1 MAVGRLPRAHTGAM
15 PQTEPSTESSPL
27 RPDPARPRVDVV
39 GAAIVDDLDRPRAL
53 LCARRVEPEHLAGSW
68 ELPGGKVEPG
78 ETWEQALHREI
89 AEELGVRIRLG
100 ECVRGPL
107 PDGRWQLSPRHVIA
121 VWLAEI
127 VDGEP
132 RPLDEHDALR
142 WLPRQRVGEVA
153 WLEGDRPII
162 EAIVAD
168 W

>member
-1 MAVGRLPRAHTGAM
+1 M
-15 PQTEPSTESSPL
+15 
-27 RPDPARPRVDVV
+27 
-39 GAAIVDDLDRPRAL
+39 
-53 LCARRVEPEHLAGSW
+53 
-68 ELPGGKVEPG
+68 
-78 ETWEQALHREI
+78 HREI